1 MSWSCHASQVR
12 RFSAV
17 LLTAV
22 LFAAF
27 SFGQVADGNLV
38 GTVYDTSGKVVPDA
52 SVGARNTAT
61 GVLAETKSDQS
72 GAYRFNN
79 LPVGTYSV
87 TVSSPGFASR
97 ELKDLTVE
105 LNKIATANITLSIGT
120 TTESVEVVDSA
131 ALIDTTTA
139 QISNIF
145 ASRLASDLPV
155 ASNPAGGYLNLSLLG
170 AGVASSGGI
179 GAGTGPSVG
188 GQRPRNNNFMVEGTD
203 NNRKDVTGPVVSLP
217 NDSVAEFSV
226 LQNQF
231 SPEFGHSSGGQFS
244 AVIRRGGND
253 FHGTFYDYLENRN
266 LDALD
271 QSWKRQGIFTRP
283 RYDNNVMGGAL
294 GGPIQKN
301 KIFFYGNFEYNPT
314 GFASTP
320 NTNVYAPTAD
330 GYAAIAGMPNLS
342 QTNLN
347 VLKQY
352 LPAAPQQTEDFTT
365 SVNGTDIPI
374 GIVPIVAPSYQDT
387 YRWLASGD
395 YNLSDIDQLRVRFVG
410 NNTSKIDTGA
420 ALPSFYYPRPT
431 TAKLFSLSEFHA
443 FRPNLANEV
452 RLAYNRYND
461 NLQVPPAQFPGLD
474 MFPTIMLW
482 DLGTQIGPNVNGPQQ
497 VVQNTYQIA
506 DSLTWIK
513 GNHSFKFGVD
523 GRDDTSAIN
532 FISNI
537 RGNYQYLST
546 ERFLEDLVPDFQAQR
561 AVGGSKPYSGNNY
574 ALYGFANDDWKVTRN
589 FSLSLGVRYE
599 FTAVPRSMQE
609 YTLNSIADVPGVL
622 TFFAPQ
628 PQTKNFAPRLGFAYS
643 PGKSASTSIRG
654 GFGIAYD
661 QIFDNIG
668 LNIRP
673 PQVNS
678 VVTAPVTDTPGFLAG
693 GGILPGTTPASLS
706 AAQARA
712 ATTGWL
718 DNQKL
723 GYAINWNFGVQHVF
737 AKDWM
742 LDVRYLGTKGVHLLM
757 QTQLGRTAVVT
768 DTNHLPTYLQ
778 APSQDVLNS
787 LPLTLPQL
795 TSEKNALANSLA
807 PYGFT
812 NGSGITSYVPQ
823 GNSQY
828 HGLAVDVS
836 KRLTGHLTF
845 KGAYTWSHLMD
856 DSTMELN
863 FTSLTPRR
871 PQDFQNLTSEWA
883 SSALDHRH
891 RLTLT
896 WLYQTP
902 WFEKNNS
909 WFLRNVA
916 GNYQVSGVYMAES
929 PEWVTPQSAS
939 DANMNLDNAGDRVIV
954 NAAGLAGTG
963 SDVTKLKNSA
973 GQVVAY
979 LAVNP
984 NAEFIRAL
992 PGALAT
998 SGRNI
1003 LPTSPINNF
1012 DLNVTKSFAA
1022 GERYHVEI
1030 RADFYNALNHAQ
1042 YTPGRLDNVVFASHA
1057 GETNYLTPGNPL
1069 FGKWDQ
1075 VFPSNSRMIQLAAK
1089 FIF

>member
-1 MSWSCHASQVR
+1 MSWSCQASR
-12 RFSAV
+12 ARCSAIF
-17 LLTAV
+17 LMAL
-22 LFAAF
+22 LFAAD

-38 GTVYDTSGKVVPDA
+38 GTVYDTSGKVVPEA
-52 SVGARNTAT
+52 SIVAKNTAT

-79 LPVGTYSV
+79 LPVGTYGV
-87 TVSSPGFASR
+87 TVSMAGFASR
-97 ELKDLTVE
+97 ELKDLSVD
-105 LNKIATANITLSIGT
+105 LNKTATANITLSVGT
-120 TTESVEVVDSA
+120 ATQTVEVVDSA

-155 ASNPAGGYLNLSLLG
+155 AANPAGGYLNLSLLG

-188 GQRPRNNNFMVEGTD
+188 GQRPRNNNFMVEGSD
-203 NNRKDVTGPVVSLP
+203 NNRKDITGPVVSLP

-231 SPEFGHSSGGQFS
+231 GAEFGHSSGGQFS

-271 QSWKRQGIFTRP
+271 QAWKRQGVFSQP

-294 GGPIQKN
+294 GGPIQKD
-301 KIFFYGNFEYNPT
+301 KIFFYGNYEYNPT
-314 GFASTP
+314 GYASTP
-320 NTNVYAPTAD
+320 NTNVYAPTAA

-352 LPAAPQQTEDFTT
+352 LPAAPQQTGGFTT

-374 GIVPIVAPSYQDT
+374 GIVPIAAPSYQNT

-395 YNLSDIDQLRVRFVG
+395 YNLSEIDQFRVRFVA
-410 NNTSKIDTGA
+410 NNSSRIDTGA

-431 TAKLFSLSEFHA
+431 DSKLLAISEFHA

-452 RLAYNRYND
+452 RLSYNRFND
-461 NLQVPPAQFPGLD
+461 DLQVPPAQFPGLD
-474 MFPTIMLW
+474 MFPTLTLW
-482 DLGTQIGPNVNGPQQ
+482 DLGTQIGPNLNGPQQ

-506 DSLTWIK
+506 DNLTWIK
-513 GNHSFKFGVD
+513 GNHSMKFGFD

-546 ERFLEDLVPDFQAQR
+546 ERFLLDQVPDYVAQR

-589 FSLSLGVRYE
+589 FSLSLGLRYE

-609 YTLNSIADVPGVL
+609 YALNSIADVPGVL

-628 PQTKNFAPRLGFAYS
+628 PQTKNFAPRFGFAYS
-643 PGKSASTSIRG
+643 PGKSGSTSIRG
-654 GFGIAYD
+654 GIGIAYD

-668 LNIRP
+668 LNVRP
-673 PQVNS
+673 PEVNSVVNS
-678 VVTAPVTDTPGFLAG
+678 VVTDTPGYLAN
-693 GGILPGTTPASLS
+693 GGILPSATPASLT

-712 ATTGWL
+712 ATSGWL
-718 DNQKL
+718 GNQQL

-757 QTQLGRTAVVT
+757 QTQLGRAAVVT
-768 DTNHLPTYLQ
+768 DTNNLPTYLQ
-778 APSQDVLNS
+778 APSQDALNS
-787 LPLTLPQL
+787 LPLTLNQL
-795 TSEKNALANSLA
+795 TAEKNAQANTLA
-807 PYGFT
+807 PYGFK
-812 NGSGITSYVPQ
+812 SVITSYVPQ

-828 HGLAVDVS
+828 HGLAVDVN
-836 KRLTGHLTF
+836 KRLSGHLTF

-863 FTSLTPRR
+863 FTALTPRR
-871 PQDFQNLTSEWA
+871 PQDFLNLGPEWA

-902 WFEKNNS
+902 WFEKNSN

-916 GNYQVSGVYMAES
+916 GNYQVSGVYIAES
-929 PEWVTPQSAS
+929 PEWVTPQSAV
-939 DANMNLDNAGDRVIV
+939 DANMNTDSVGDRVIV
-954 NAAGLAGTG
+954 NPTGVPGTS

-973 GQVVAY
+973 GQVVGY

-984 NAEFIRAL
+984 NAQFIRAQV
-992 PGALAT
+992 GAFAT

-1003 LPTSPINNF
+1003 LPTSPINNV

-1022 GERYHVEI
+1022 GERYHVEL
-1030 RADFYNALNHAQ
+1030 RADFYNALNHPQ
-1042 YTPGRLDNVVFASHA
+1042 YTPGWLDNVIFASHA

-1075 VFPSNSRMIQLAAK
+1075 VFPSNARMIQLAAK